1 MNTAGPG
8 GLLLA
13 WTFVAITSI
22 CVMEGIS
29 EMIVMWPVS
38 NAMVEYVKAFVD
50 RDLAIVMGL
59 AYWWVDSSVPS
70 MLQSQVAQVL
80 TLDAGTPG
88 HQYSSPSS
96 LLRLASLNIG

>member
-1 MNTAGPG
+1 MFSTGGEVMNTAGPG

-13 WTFVAITSI
+13 WAFVAVTSI

-70 MLQSQVAQVL
+70 ML
-80 TLDAGTPG
+80 
-88 HQYSSPSS
+88 
-96 LLRLASLNIG
+96 

>member
-13 WTFVAITSI
+13 WAFVAVTSI

-70 MLQSQVAQVL
+70 ML
-80 TLDAGTPG
+80 
-88 HQYSSPSS
+88 
-96 LLRLASLNIG
+96 